1 MSYRVG
7 FDVGGTFT
15 DFVLQAPSGELTTAK
30 RLTTYPDP
38 SAACLAGLDELMAR
52 AGVPWAQLAQA
63 VHGTTLGSNVVIE
76 RKAQGV
82 GLLTTRG
89 FRDVLIIG
97 REKRYQV
104 YDLQIEKPRPLIPRR
119 LIGEVTERVL
129 ADGSVR
135 DPLDEADARRAIREL
150 VARGV
155 TTLAICLLHAYLNPA
170 HEKRLAALVAEEAP
184 GVAVT
189 LSHEVSPTFREYER
203 TSTTVVN
210 AYVMTA
216 VRAYLHG
223 LQAALGGRGYA
234 GRLFVMQSSGGVATA
249 EAMERYPVRM
259 IESGPAAGALMAAVY
274 GELTG
279 HRDLIAFD
287 MGGTTAKLALIE
299 GGRPFTTTAFE
310 LHRVNNAPG
319 SGLPM
324 NIQAI
329 DLVEIGAGGGSI
341 ARARL
346 GVIAVG
352 PESASSTP
360 GPVCYARGG
369 TEPTVTDANLVLG
382 YLNPDYFAG
391 GTMRLHPGDAAR
403 VIEDRLARPL
413 GLSLE
418 AAAWGVH
425 AIVNTNMELATR
437 VVSIERGRDP
447 RTLTLVAFGGSG
459 PVHGCRLAAALGI
472 PRVILPAAAGV
483 TAAIGLL
490 AAEVRFDVARTYR
503 APPRRARSRPA
514 RGDVRGDDRAGADVV
529 RDSAGGGGV
538 TIVRSV
544 DARYVGQGYELTV
557 PVPAGELDAA
567 ALSRIRE
574 SVRRDLRRSLR
585 LRAAERAGRGRHLE
599 ALGDRRRAAHR
610 AGQDRDGAGQR
621 RAQGPAARVL
631 PRGRRLG
638 RLPDLRSLRARGR
651 HAAGR
656 PGHRRGA
663 RVDLGAAAGRSRHGG
678 RIRQPD
684 RRGAACPMSVD
695 PITLGV
701 IWGALQSIAVE
712 VGTTV
717 HKTAYS
723 EQAREGQD
731 FSVAVFDASG
741 PHGRAG
747 AVLAGPHGRDVGRG
761 EQRAGR
767 PSRRDAAAGRRDPAE
782 RSAPRLRPLPG
793 LLHHPAGV
801 PRRRS

>member
-1 MSYRVG
+1 VSYRMG

-15 DFVLQAPSGELTTAK
+15 DFVLQSPTGELTTAK

-38 SAACLAGLDELMAR
+38 SAACLEGLDELMTR
-52 AGVPWAQLAQA
+52 AGIPWEELAQA

-76 RKAQGV
+76 RKARGV

-104 YDLQIEKPRPLIPRR
+104 YDLQIEKPRPLIARR
-119 LIGEVTERVL
+119 FIGEVSERVL

-150 VARGV
+150 VGRGV

-216 VRAYLHG
+216 VQTYLRG
-223 LQAALGGRGYA
+223 LQTALQGRGYR

-299 GGRPFTTTAFE
+299 DGRPFTTTSFE
-310 LHRVNNAPG
+310 LHRVRNAPG

-341 ARARL
+341 ARAAL

-352 PESASSTP
+352 PESASSMP
-360 GPVCYARGG
+360 GPVCYGLGG

-391 GTMRLHPGDAAR
+391 GSLRLHLGGAAR
-403 VIEDRLARPL
+403 IIEEKIARPL

-418 AAAWGVH
+418 AAAWGIH
-425 AIVNTNMELATR
+425 TIVNSNMELATR

-447 RTLTLVAFGGSG
+447 RELTFVAFGGSG
-459 PVHGCRLAAALGI
+459 PVHGCRLAQALAV

-490 AAEVRFDVARTYR
+490 AAEVRFDVARTYV
-503 APPRRARSRPA
+503 RRLDALDPAALESMYAEMAAQARE
-514 RGDVRGDDRAGADVV
+514 VV
-529 RDSAGGGGV
+529 RESATAGGV
-538 TIVRSV
+538 TTTRTA

-557 PVPAGELDAA
+557 PVPAGRLDAA
-567 ALSRIRE
+567 ALA
-574 SVRRDLRRSLR
+574 R
-585 LRAAERAGRGRHLE
+585 LRGAFDDIYAARYGYAQPREPVEVVTWKLSAIGGAPRVTLAKAATTPLASSLKG
-599 ALGDRRRAAHR
+599 RRRAYFPETGGWVDCPVYDR
-610 AGQDRDGAGQR
+610 YRLTAG
-621 RAQGPAARVL
+621 L
-631 PRGRRLG
+631 
-638 RLPDLRSLRARGR
+638 
-651 HAAGR
+651 
-656 PGHRRGA
+656 
-663 RVDLGAAAGRSRHGG
+663 
-678 RIRQPD
+678 
-684 RRGAACPMSVD
+684 
-695 PITLGV
+695 T
-701 IWGALQSIAVE
+701 
-712 VGTTV
+712 
-717 HKTAYS
+717 
-723 EQAREGQD
+723 
-731 FSVAVFDASG
+731 
-741 PHGRAG
+741 
-747 AVLAGPHGRDVGRG
+747 LAGPAIV
-761 EQRAGR
+761 E
-767 PSRRDAAAGRRDPAE
+767 E
-782 RSAPRLRPLPG
+782 RESTSVLPPG
-793 LLHHPAGV
+793 TVATVDDYANLV
-801 PRRRS
+801 VTVDT

>member
-97 REKRYQV
+97 REKRYQI

-119 LIGEVTERVL
+119 LIGEVSERVL

-135 DPLDEADARRAIREL
+135 DSLDEADARRAIREL

-170 HEKRLAALVAEEAP
+170 HEKRLAALVAEVAP

-223 LQAALGGRGYA
+223 LQAALGRRGYA
-234 GRLFVMQSSGGVATA
+234 GRLFVMQSSGGVATG

-259 IESGPAAGALMAAVY
+259 IESGPAAGALMAAAY

-299 GGRPFTTTAFE
+299 GGRPFTTTSFE

-324 NIQAI
+324 NIQAL

-341 ARARL
+341 ARERL

-369 TEPTVTDANLVLG
+369 AEPTVTDANLVLG
-382 YLNPDYFAG
+382 YLNPDDFAG
-391 GTMRLHPGDAAR
+391 GTMRLYPGDAAR
-403 VIEDRLARPL
+403 VFEDRLARPL

-425 AIVNTNMELATR
+425 TIVNTNMELATR

-459 PVHGCRLAAALGI
+459 PVHGCRLAAALGV

-490 AAEVRFDVARTYR
+490 AAEVRFDVARTYV
-503 APPRRARSRPA
+503 RRLDAVDPTRVSA
-514 RGDVRGDDRAGADVV
+514 MYDEMATQAMAVVRESSVAGAITVQRAAD
-529 RDSAGGGGV
+529 G
-538 TIVRSV
+538 
-544 DARYVGQGYELTV
+544 RYAGQGYELTV
-557 PVPAGELDAA
+557 PVPPGPLDAG
-567 ALSRIRE
+567 ALAR
-574 SVRRDLRRSLR
+574 V
-585 LRAAERAGRGRHLE
+585 RAAFDEIYAARYGYANAEAPVEIVTWKLSAIGGAPRVTLSKAGTGAAGGPRSE
-599 ALGDRRRAAHR
+599 RRRAYFPETHGYVDCPVFDRYALA
-610 AGQDRDGAGQR
+610 AGMQIA
-621 RAQGPAARVL
+621 GPAIVEERESTSVL
-631 PRGRRLG
+631 P
-638 RLPDLRSLRARGR
+638 P
-651 HAAGR
+651 
-656 PGHRRGA
+656 
-663 RVDLGAAAGRSRHGG
+663 
-678 RIRQPD
+678 
-684 RRGAACPMSVD
+684 
-695 PITLGV
+695 
-701 IWGALQSIAVE
+701 GALA
-712 VGTTV
+712 TV
-717 HKTAYS
+717 DEYANLI
-723 EQAREGQD
+723 
-731 FSVAVFDASG
+731 VAVA
-741 PHGRAG
+741 
-747 AVLAGPHGRDVGRG
+747 
-761 EQRAGR
+761 
-767 PSRRDAAAGRRDPAE
+767 
-782 RSAPRLRPLPG
+782 
-793 LLHHPAGV
+793 
-801 PRRRS
+801 